1 MIRGKYVLTY
11 VNVFI
16 LFLMQTILL
25 LSQTIYIHD
34 PEPIKRLLGLPI
46 VYVMLKYT
54 NHDICKFS
62 T

>member
-34 PEPIKRLLGLPI
+34 PTHQTSSWTSNSVCHVKIYKP
-46 VYVMLKYT
+46 
-54 NHDICKFS
+54 
-62 T
+62 